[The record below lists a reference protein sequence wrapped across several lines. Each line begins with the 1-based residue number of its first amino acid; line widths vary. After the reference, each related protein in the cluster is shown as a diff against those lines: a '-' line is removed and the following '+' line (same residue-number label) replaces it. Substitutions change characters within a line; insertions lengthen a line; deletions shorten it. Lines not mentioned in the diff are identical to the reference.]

1 MSTQPA
7 KLCGVPQ
14 EIERS
19 VSRAHLAHSMGY
31 KANFNRAE
39 LFADREP
46 FFLSSGRGDLLRKV
60 LLGSLKT
67 SRIQRFISLC
77 SVRIQ
82 ASPFRISLSSF
93 SRFPLYIRRGDAR
106 RLSSSVS
113 LPLRIK
119 IVRERILESQSDE

>member
-31 KANFNRAE
+31 KANFDRAE

-77 SVRIQ
+77 S
-82 ASPFRISLSSF
+82 F